1 MVRDNTDM
9 LWSAYN
15 FWCKAVLDGPS
26 CDPVTSWADPK
37 VHKRSPEHFH
47 NLVESKKDHFEG
59 VAPWY
64 PLHQPCERGR
74 NYFSSVYS
82 RLQSNRQHNHTIIVA
97 NEELDLYPLQVAQR
111 VARFIGYDIS
121 GMDLSKFGNVRV
133 NTQEKKGAGST
144 VTSDK
149 HLPGRYKI
157 SHYQPV
163 LPITRTLINKCW
175 YEDCI
180 ALSKMPPYYKY
191 TACHTEFGANTTSS
205 SADDSDVKRLRLS

>member
-1 MVRDNTDM
+1 MVRDYTDM

-15 FWCKAVLDGPS
+15 FWCKAILDGPS

-37 VHKRSPEHFH
+37 LHKRSPEHFH

-64 PLHQPCERGR
+64 PMHQPCERGR
-74 NYFSSVYS
+74 SYFSSVYS

-97 NEELDLYPLQVAQR
+97 NEELDSYPLQVAQR
-111 VARFIGYDIS
+111 VARFIGYNIN
-121 GMDLSKFGNVRV
+121 GTDLSKFGNVRV
-133 NTQEKKGAGST
+133 NTQERKGAGSI

-163 LPITRTLINKCW
+163 LPKTRALINKCW

-180 ALSKMPPYYKY
+180 ALSKIPPYYKY
-191 TACHTEFGANTTSS
+191 TACHPERVGDLTI
-205 SADDSDVKRLRLS
+205 ADVAQHDKRLLDL